1 MDFLSR
7 FFFVTSRTEALH
19 IRNWGLKLISSP
31 LFHIHSTYNGKC
43 IWKIWMSKI
52 FTELVMFNSACTKA
66 LIFDVK
72 PYLPLFASLLERG
85 GEKKMGEYLCL
96 WICPVL
102 NHIEQFDPK
111 N

>member
-7 FFFVTSRTEALH
+7 FFCDEQNRSSAMH

-43 IWKIWMSKI
+43 IWKIWI
-52 FTELVMFNSACTKA
+52 FTELIMVNSACTKA